1 MGIRPMTFAALI
13 TWFATAAGG
22 ICLLAIWL
30 VEYDH
35 KDAATRLPRTVVS
48 AHALLALAGLVVWSA
63 YLTSDASRLAWIAV
77 AILAVV
83 TVLGLTMAVRWIGVY
98 RAHQAP
104 SAAVLVPAGARGT
117 GPEPP
122 APVPP
127 ERNLPVPVVIAHGVL
142 AATTVVL
149 VILTALDVGG
159 S

>member
-1 MGIRPMTFAALI
+1 MTFAALI

-35 KDAATRLPRTVVS
+35 KDAATRLPRTAVS
-48 AHALLALAGLVVWSA
+48 AHAVLALAGLVVWSA
-63 YLTSDASRLAWIAV
+63 YLTSDSSRLAWT
-77 AILAVV
+77 AILI
-83 TVLGLTMAVRWIGVY
+83 L
-98 RAHQAP
+98 
-104 SAAVLVPAGARGT
+104 AAVMVPAGARGA
-117 GPEPP
+117 GPEIP

-142 AATTVVL
+142 AAATVVL
-149 VILTALDVGG
+149 VLLTALGVGG

>member
-1 MGIRPMTFAALI
+1 
-13 TWFATAAGG
+13 
-22 ICLLAIWL
+22 
-30 VEYDH
+30 
-35 KDAATRLPRTVVS
+35 
-48 AHALLALAGLVVWSA
+48 VVWSA

-83 TVLGLTMAVRWIGVY
+83 TLLGLTMAVRWLGVY
-98 RAHQAP
+98 RASRAP
-104 SAAVLVPAGARGT
+104 SAVMVPAGARGA
-117 GPEPP
+117 GPEIP

-142 AATTVVL
+142 AMVTVVL

>member
-1 MGIRPMTFAALI
+1 MTLAALI
-13 TWFATAAGG
+13 TWFMTASAG

-35 KDAATRLPRTVVS
+35 KDAATHLPRTVVS
-48 AHALLALAGLVVWSA
+48 AHALLALGGLVVWSA

-83 TVLGLTMAVRWIGVY
+83 TLLGLTMAVRWLGVY

-104 SAAVLVPAGARGT
+104 SAVLVPVGARGT
-117 GPEPP
+117 GPETP

-127 ERNLPVPVVIAHGVL
+127 ERNLPVPVVIAHGLLAVATIVMVL
-142 AATTVVL
+142 
-149 VILTALDVGG
+149 LTALAPG

>member
-1 MGIRPMTFAALI
+1 MTFAALI
-13 TWFATAAGG
+13 TWFATAAAG

-35 KDAATRLPRTVVS
+35 RDAATHLPRTVVS
-48 AHALLALAGLVVWSA
+48 AHAVLALGGLVVWSA
-63 YLTSDASRLAWIAV
+63 YLTSDVSRLAWTAV

-83 TVLGLTMAVRWIGVY
+83 TLLGLTMAGRWLGVY

-104 SAAVLVPAGARGT
+104 SAVMVPAGARGA
-117 GPEPP
+117 GPEAP

-127 ERNLPVPVVIAHGVL
+127 ERNLPVPVVVAHGVL
-142 AATTVVL
+142 AAATVVL